1 MKKKQRP
8 SLDRK
13 TDNTY
18 DQGQGWTHLVLV
30 VIMKK
35 KQRTPKQEDTYTT
48 HMIQDKEERLS
59 SGTTSSDYEK
69 KQRPPRQ
76 GKGDRQHLHI
86 IYIYVGKGWS
96 SSSIASYE
104 EEAKTSQAG
113 SRVLASYS
121 PTGIPS
127 NGKSSKQAAVRPFVL
142 LQLNVLLNTVTVE
155 IMPNNTRQN
164 SC

>member
-1 MKKKQRP
+1 MISDPPEAVPMKKKQRP

-48 HMIQDKEERLS
+48 HMIQDKDERLS
-59 SGTTSSDYEK
+59 SGTTSSDYE
-69 KQRPPRQ
+69 
-76 GKGDRQHLHI
+76 
-86 IYIYVGKGWS
+86 
-96 SSSIASYE
+96 

-113 SRVLASYS
+113 R
-121 PTGIPS
+121 G
-127 NGKSSKQAAVRPFVL
+127 R
-142 LQLNVLLNTVTVE
+142 
-155 IMPNNTRQN
+155 
-164 SC
+164 